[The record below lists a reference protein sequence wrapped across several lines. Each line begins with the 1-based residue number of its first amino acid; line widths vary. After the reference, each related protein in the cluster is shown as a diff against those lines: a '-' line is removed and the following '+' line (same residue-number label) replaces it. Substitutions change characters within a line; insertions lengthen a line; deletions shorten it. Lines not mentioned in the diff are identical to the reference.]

1 MECKQIMKKAS
12 KAFSNITEEEYLAQ
26 YSLQDYPTY
35 AITADTV
42 LFSLVSKEDDN
53 YRKDPELNLSVLLV
67 HRKAHPQRGLLAV
80 PGGFLRPDE
89 TIAQCA
95 MREIKEET
103 GAVPELV
110 VPAGVFS
117 GVKRDPR
124 GRIISNVFMSVYPAG
139 EKLISGGDAE
149 DAGWY
154 TVKLENMG
162 EGFLLELCSPDRV
175 ASANLIYAKESPDRH
190 LKTEK
195 SSGLAFDHAEI
206 IATAVLELR
215 RHVLDFDWLFR
226 FLPEKFT
233 LNSLQQVYEAVIGEK
248 VLTANF
254 RRKISEYVQETEEF
268 VTGLGHRPA
277 RLFIK
282 RSQ

>member
-1 MECKQIMKKAS
+1 MKNIS
-12 KAFSNITEEEYLAQ
+12 KAFSDISEEEYLAQ

-35 AITADTV
+35 AIAADTV
-42 LFSLVSKEDDN
+42 LFSLLSKEDDN
-53 YRKDPELNLSVLLV
+53 YRKDPELKLSVLLV

-89 TIAQCA
+89 TIAECA
-95 MREIKEET
+95 VREIKEET
-103 GAVPELV
+103 GAVPDFV

-117 GVKRDPR
+117 EVKRDPR
-124 GRIISNVFMSVYPAG
+124 GRIISNVFISVFSAG
-139 EKLISGGDAE
+139 EKLASGGDAE

-154 TVKLENMG
+154 TINLESKEERFYLDLQSPNG
-162 EGFLLELCSPDRV
+162 VAAAELIYDADSPDR
-175 ASANLIYAKESPDRH
+175 R
-190 LKTEK
+190 LKTGK
-195 SSGLAFDHAEI
+195 NSGLAFDHAEI

-233 LNSLQQVYEAVIGEK
+233 LNALQQVYEAVIGEK

-268 VTGLGHRPA
+268 VTGSGHRPA
-277 RLFIK
+277 RLFKK
-282 RSQ
+282 RNL